1 MKEWHIKD
9 SEQIDSVLIEKVSI
23 LKGNQNDWNEV
34 LERLKLYFSHKS
46 TSIKIFQNQTLI
58 PRNDFSFQIF
68 SPAENTESVSI
79 DKILATQKKAF
90 LSQLEFSPF
99 YKQVVDSWEELI
111 EEVGFL
117 NTQQHSKLL
126 NYVLEPFDK
135 NWITSK
141 LAFSEE
147 DYIHLTNYEKVIF
160 QISLLQESLID
171 KQLIICIQY
180 PEELLLN
187 KEESQFIS
195 FLKNSKN
202 GILYFILTDDPSLS
216 PTNVFYKGKISNLI
230 SCYSIKEKLMA
241 KVPSNWSEQ
250 VFLDAS
256 NWYMKLVDKYSE
268 ETVILSLKTVDNL
281 EVFIYLYSIFI
292 LTSTPVIVDLAMIPS
307 AIEKYFENLILNK
320 V

>member
-58 PRNDFSFQIF
+58 PRNDFSFQVF